1 MTIFNV
7 LDFIGGLCLFLFSM
21 NYMSSA
27 LEKKAGSSLSGLLSK
42 FTSNKYIGFLLGLF
56 VTAVIQSSSA
66 TAVMVVGF
74 VNSGIMTLSQSVGVI
89 IGANVGTTVTAWIF
103 SLTGISGDSLF
114 VNLLKPSSFAPVV
127 ALVGVVMF
135 MFSKKSGRRDTGM
148 IFLGFAFLLFGL
160 DRVTDSVSGLADVPE
175 FTKLFVL
182 FKNPVLGIIVGAVLS
197 GVIQS
202 SSAAVGILQA
212 LSQTGSVSVAAALPI
227 ILGQNIG
234 TTLTAMISS
243 VGANKNARRAAAIHL
258 NFNLLG
264 TLLVCLVY
272 YVPHFFVDYSF
283 ENAPA
288 TPLSI
293 ALIHTLCNLAAT
305 LVFLPGSAILEK
317 ITKLTIK
324 ENEKQKE
331 APLLDERFFVNPS
344 LAVSQSR
351 NAVIKMAH
359 EALSAFDS
367 SLKLLKSYDSSV
379 AEEIKEKEKRLDL
392 FEDAVGSYLIKLN
405 SKELSQPDSREAAL
419 LLKLTGEFERISDHA
434 VHISNCGE
442 KLASKKIGFSK
453 TATEELSAVSKAVFE
468 ILDITVAAFCRRDN
482 ELALNVEPLEQ
493 VIDKLT
499 SRAEKNSASRVFKNE
514 CGSDAALVFADV
526 ISVLESVADHC
537 SKIAASSIEA
547 SDGRLDVH
555 EYLHSLKKNDE
566 EFSKKYALYE
576 EKYLTLFGE
585 NSLAKEKTKEKNA

>member
-7 LDFIGGLCLFLFSM
+7 LDFVGGLCLFLFSM

-27 LEKKAGSSLSGLLSK
+27 LEKKAGSSLSELLSK

-56 VTAVIQSSSA
+56 VTAAVQSSSA

-103 SLTGISGDSLF
+103 SLTGLSGDSLF
-114 VNLLKPSSFAPVV
+114 VNLFKPSSFAPVA
-127 ALVGVVMF
+127 ALVGIIMF
-135 MFSKKSGRRDTGM
+135 MFSKKSTRRDTGM
-148 IFLGFAFLLFGL
+148 ILLGFAFLLFGL

-175 FTKLFVL
+175 FTRLFVL
-182 FKNPVLGIIVGAVLS
+182 FKNPILGIIVGAVLS

-212 LSQTGSVSVAAALPI
+212 LSQTGKVTVAAALPI

-234 TTLTAMISS
+234 TTVTAMISS
-243 VGANKNARRAAAIHL
+243 VGANKNARRAAAVHL
-258 NFNLLG
+258 NFNLFG
-264 TLLVCLVY
+264 SLLVCLIY
-272 YVPHFFVDYSF
+272 YIPRLFVNYSF
-283 ENAPA
+283 ENSPA
-288 TPLSI
+288 TPFSI

-305 LVFLPGSAILEK
+305 LVFLPGSAFLEK
-317 ITKLTIK
+317 VTKLLIK
-324 ENEKQKE
+324 ENPKTENS
-331 APLLDERFFVNPS
+331 PLLDERFFVNPS

-351 NAVIKMAH
+351 AAVIKMAH
-359 EALSAFDS
+359 EALSAFDG
-367 SLKLLKSYDSSV
+367 SLGLLSEFDKET
-379 AEEIKEKEKRLDL
+379 AEKIKEKEKRLDL
-392 FEDAVGSYLIKLN
+392 FEDTVGSYLIRLN
-405 SKELSQPDSREAAL
+405 SKELSEQDSREASL
-419 LLKLTGEFERISDHA
+419 LLRLTGEFERISDHA

-453 TATEELSAVSKAVFE
+453 KAGEELSVITKAVFE
-468 ILDITVAAFCRRDN
+468 ILDITTTAFCRRDN

-499 SRAEKNSASRVFKNE
+499 SKAEKNNAARVFKNE
-514 CGSDAALVFADV
+514 CGGDAGLIFADV
-526 ISVLESVADHC
+526 VSVLESVADHC
-537 SKIAASSIEA
+537 SKIAATTIEA

-555 EYLHSLKKNDE
+555 EYLHALKKNDE
-566 EFSKKYALYE
+566 EFLKKCALYE
-576 EKYLTLFGE
+576 EKYLKDFGE
-585 NSLAKEKTKEKNA
+585 KERAKEKTKGKNA